1 MEDWQRR
8 MEAKMDRLSEAVV
21 QLARIEER
29 MTTLLDR
36 VERSA
41 SKQDELERKIHVL
54 ESINT
59 ERGTILYGVT
69 KVFWLVVAA
78 LISFLV
84 WIFKD
89 AS

>member
-1 MEDWQRR
+1 

-36 VERSA
+36 VERSS

-59 ERGTILYGVT
+59 ERGTILSGVT
-69 KVFWLVVAA
+69 KVFWLLVAA

-84 WIFKD
+84 WVFKD

>member
-8 MEAKMDRLSEAVV
+8 MESKMDRLSEAVV

-36 VERSA
+36 VERS
-41 SKQDELERKIHVL
+41 SNKQDELERKIHVL

-59 ERGTILYGVT
+59 ERGTILSGVT
-69 KVFWLVVAA
+69 KVFWLTVAA

-84 WIFKD
+84 WVFKD